1 MQPAQAG
8 WGWEWGWG
16 GLRLAPA
23 SHSPFRDPGH
33 RVLASP
39 GSPPLPEDA
48 RGSGLVHA
56 FPSAALSPLT
66 RTRAPSSRSSSPQPQ
81 ALGAGSALCGMLR
94 DAARAGRLLDR
105 LFHHVARAA
114 AAKNR
119 DVGGGWYPERRCG
132 KGLQMAA
139 PGSLK
144 QSKLFLCPFQPHG
157 NVVDEADCQFKINS
171 LGIE

>member
-1 MQPAQAG
+1 MGRPAPRTC
-8 WGWEWGWG
+8 
-16 GLRLAPA
+16 L
-23 SHSPFRDPGH
+23 
-33 RVLASP
+33 
-39 GSPPLPEDA
+39 PLPVPQS
-48 RGSGLVHA
+48 RTQ
-56 FPSAALSPLT
+56 SACLSQIP
-66 RTRAPSSRSSSPQPQ
+66 APSRGCAWLRPRPRIPQRSPQPAHPNTCSELQ
-81 ALGAGSALCGMLR
+81 IFIAAAAGPRRGLGAGSALCWMLR

-105 LFHHVARAA
+105 LFHHVAGAA

-119 DVGGGWYPERRCG
+119 DVGGGWYPEQRCG

-144 QSKLFLCPFQPHG
+144 PSKLFLCPFQPHG